1 MEIIL
6 SGRSC
11 RVAKCSSPGRRGKT
25 RLFEPRH
32 PSEGATSPPL
42 PLLPP
47 DPTRAGPRT
56 GTPTTAAES
65 SSHKGFIASRRLR
78 EARRTDPATLKNG
91 IHQPTASSS
100 AVAQHRTNSASGTS
114 APPREISRGLQGQVR
129 VIRNS
134 IMILPQVHLR
144 KPCYDFYFL

>member
-1 MEIIL
+1 MKKESEIIL

-32 PSEGATSPPL
+32 PSKGATSPPL
-42 PLLPP
+42 SVLPP
-47 DPTRAGPRT
+47 DRKGREQAPRQLRPNPVAAKGSSQADDSGKLARGPRHSKIWD
-56 GTPTTAAES
+56 PPADLLVRRRAAPDEQRVR
-65 SSHKGFIASRRLR
+65 HECA
-78 EARRTDPATLKNG
+78 
-91 IHQPTASSS
+91 
-100 AVAQHRTNSASGTS
+100 
-114 APPREISRGLQGQVR
+114 APRSRGLQGQVR